1 MIDIN
6 STLIAQI
13 LNFLVLVV
21 ILRAVAYKPIVK
33 VIEAREKKIKETLD
47 QADMDRRAAENILAE
62 NKAKLAA
69 AGKKAEDIIEK
80 AEKAARDARDASIE
94 ATKRE
99 IEQMKKAAAEEIERD
114 RLKMTESLK
123 SEVVAL
129 SMAAAGKIIE
139 KNLSEKDN
147 ESIVKSFIDKLDS
160 KKLGDLLC

>member
-13 LNFLVLVV
+13 LNFLILVA

-33 VIEAREKKIKETLD
+33 VMQARSKKIQDSID
-47 QADMDRRAAENILAE
+47 QADSDRRAAENLLAE

-80 AEKAARDARDASIE
+80 AEKEASVIREERIE
-94 ATKRE
+94 AAKRE

-114 RLKMTESLK
+114 RLKMQENLK

-129 SMAAAGKIIE
+129 SIAAAGKIIE

-147 ESIVKSFIDKLDS
+147 EGIIKSFIDKLDD
-160 KKLGDLLC
+160 KKLGDL

>member
-1 MIDIN
+1 LIDIN

-13 LNFLVLVV
+13 LNFLILVA

-33 VIEAREKKIKETLD
+33 VMQARSKKIQDSID
-47 QADMDRRAAENILAE
+47 QADSDRRAAENLLAE

-80 AEKAARDARDASIE
+80 AEKEASVIREERIE
-94 ATKRE
+94 AAKRE

-114 RLKMTESLK
+114 RLKMQENLK

-129 SMAAAGKIIE
+129 SIAAAGKIIE

-147 ESIVKSFIDKLDS
+147 EGIIKSFIDKLDD
-160 KKLGDLLC
+160 KKLGDL

>member
-13 LNFLVLVV
+13 LNFLILVA

-33 VIEAREKKIKETLD
+33 VMQARSKKIQESID
-47 QADMDRRAAENILAE
+47 QADSDRRAAENLLAE

-80 AEKAARDARDASIE
+80 AEKEASVIREERIE
-94 ATKRE
+94 AAKRE

-114 RLKMTESLK
+114 RLKMQENLK

-129 SMAAAGKIIE
+129 SIAAAGKIIE

-147 ESIVKSFIDKLDS
+147 EGIIKSFIDKLDD
-160 KKLGDLLC
+160 KKLGDL

>member
-13 LNFLVLVV
+13 LNFLILVV

-33 VIEAREKKIKETLD
+33 VMEAREKKIKESLD
-47 QADMDRRAAENILAE
+47 QADMDRRAAENVLAE

-160 KKLGDLLC
+160 KKLGDL